1 MRPMIQTNIVYD
13 KKWFIGCTIGLVAMS
28 VAMKLTGGLAF
39 ALIFPMIFTAFGK
52 NRTEL
57 MLYCLLMTIA
67 VTMANSHVVP
77 KGTAF
82 GLMARGVHFLIAGVM
97 TLQIVGQR
105 NSRLTTPLLALL
117 PYLAYMAIVSTKG
130 WQPLI
135 SYLKLILFMV
145 MFLGFYSVSNA
156 ASVRQGVDV
165 RKLRSV
171 MLSFAAYFLV
181 GSVLLFPFPGLATM
195 NAAVLLQTQGYVPEG
210 SLFMGMTLHSQALG
224 PVTAALFSALFADL
238 LFYVRRWDKLYVMLL
253 ICVPILIYKTGS
265 RTAMGAF
272 LAGLCF
278 VSFLFMNVSGRQ
290 VGTLWKQRTLTLLTI
305 GGMLG
310 GIILFATP
318 GMRAAVAK
326 FVLKYTTEEQALD
339 VSWDAVT
346 TTRQGTVEGQMVSFR
361 ENPWIG
367 HGFQVS
373 RQMAEREITSVNQLL
388 SAPIEKGVWV
398 TAVLEEGGV
407 FGLALFLIFILMA
420 VTILWQREAYI
431 GLSVLVIMLVS
442 NLGEFSMFSMT
453 STGGLVWAL
462 VFVGLALDSHR
473 LRSARTVRYPLGG
486 FPPMRP

>member
-1 MRPMIQTNIVYD
+1 
-13 KKWFIGCTIGLVAMS
+13 
-28 VAMKLTGGLAF
+28 MKFTGGLAF
-39 ALIFPMIFTAFGK
+39 ALIFPMSFAALGK

-67 VTMANSHVVP
+67 MTMANGNIVS
-77 KGTAF
+77 KGAAF

-105 NSRLTTPLLALL
+105 NLRLTTPLLALL
-117 PYLAYMAIVSTKG
+117 PYLAYMAIVSAKG
-130 WQPLI
+130 WQPII
-135 SYLKLILFMV
+135 SYLKLVLFLV
-145 MFLGFYSVSNA
+145 MFFGFYSVANA
-156 ASVRQGVDV
+156 TAIRQGADA

-171 MLSFAAYFLV
+171 LLSFAVYFLI
-181 GSVLLFPFPGLATM
+181 GSVFLIPFPGLATM
-195 NAAVLLQTQGYVPEG
+195 NAAALLQTQGYVPEG

-224 PVTAALFSALFADL
+224 PVTAALFSVLFADL
-238 LFYVRRWDKLYVMLL
+238 LFCVRRWDKLYVVLL
-253 ICVPILIYKTGS
+253 LCVPILIYKTGS
-265 RTAMGAF
+265 RTAMGTF

-290 VGTLWKQRTLTLLTI
+290 VGTLWKQRALTLLTI

-326 FVLKYTTEEQALD
+326 FALKYTSADSELD

-346 TTRQGTVEGQMVSFR
+346 ATRQGSVEGQMVSFR
-361 ENPWIG
+361 ESPWIG

-373 RQMAEREITSVNQLL
+373 RQMVEREITSVNQLL
-388 SAPIEKGVWV
+388 SAPVEKGIWV

-407 FGLALFLIFILMA
+407 FGMILFLIFLLVAIMA
-420 VTILWQREAYI
+420 LWQRQAYV
-431 GLSVLVIMLVS
+431 GLSVFVGMVVS
-442 NLGEFSMFSMT
+442 NLGEFTMFSMT

-462 VFVGLALDSHR
+462 VFVGLALDAHR
-473 LRSARTVRYPLGG
+473 QREQRSIMRYPSLSPVVAFG
-486 FPPMRP
+486 RR